1 MKRANIFHGKFGV
14 ELSNDFMKKS
24 GTRGI
29 KNNIIV
35 ANNKIGNNRTM
46 MKDKERSIKNG
57 LNKSHGRSIGGKTVE
72 TT

>member
-1 MKRANIFHGKFGV
+1 
-14 ELSNDFMKKS
+14 MKKS

-46 MKDKERSIKNG
+46 MKNKERSIKNG